1 MTDRV
6 RRSNGYRVVIASFF
20 IMLIVVGLHVSF
32 GILFKPM
39 IAEMGWTRAVTS
51 GAFSLSLV
59 IGGLLSI
66 AIGGLNDRFGP
77 RLVVTICGL
86 VSAIGNMLISQI
98 QTVWQF
104 YLFYG
109 VLTGIGTCVW
119 VPLLSTVS
127 RWFVQ
132 KRSLMTGI
140 IIGGSGVGS
149 VLTPPIMN
157 QLIAVYD
164 WRTACLLMGIITVI
178 VVVVA
183 APFLKRDPVQ
193 VGQVVY
199 GKSTTANPGLKML
212 TKAFSLK
219 EAVRTRQFWIFFTM
233 MIFYGF
239 GILAIQVH
247 MAPYATDLGISAAS
261 AAAILATA
269 GGASIIGQ
277 MVLGSI
283 GDKIGNKKAFIIGIV
298 LVSLAI
304 VGLTLNHEVWI
315 FYLLAAIFGLGLGTC
330 GTQESPLVAGLFG
343 LASHGLI
350 YGILCFSFSV
360 GAAFGPALFGY
371 IFDVT
376 GSYHFAFL
384 LGICVSIV
392 AILLAIF
399 LKPTTAS
406 STSKTAQ

>member
-1 MTDRV
+1 
-6 RRSNGYRVVIASFF
+6 VVI
-20 IMLIVVGLHVSF
+20 V
-32 GILFKPM
+32 
-39 IAEMGWTRAVTS
+39 
-51 GAFSLSLV
+51 
-59 IGGLLSI
+59 
-66 AIGGLNDRFGP
+66 
-77 RLVVTICGL
+77 CGL
-86 VSAIGNMLISQI
+86 VSAIGNMLMSQI

-140 IIGGSGVGS
+140 VIGGSGVGS
-149 VLTPPIMN
+149 VLAPPTMN
-157 QLIAVYD
+157 QLIAAYD

-183 APFLKRDPVQ
+183 AQFLKSDPLQ
-193 VGQVVY
+193 IGQLVY
-199 GKSTTANPGLKML
+199 RENATANPGLKTL
-212 TKAFSLK
+212 TNAFSLK
-219 EAVRTRQFWIFFTM
+219 EAVHTRQFWIFFTM

-239 GILAIQVH
+239 AILAIQVH
-247 MAPYATDLGISAAS
+247 MVPYATDLGISAAS

-277 MVLGSI
+277 MGLGSI
-283 GDKIGNKKAFIIGIV
+283 GDKIGNKRAFIIGIV

-330 GTQESPLVAGLFG
+330 GTQESPLVAWLFG

-360 GAAFGPALFGY
+360 GAALGPALFGY
-371 IFDVT
+371 VFDIT
-376 GSYHFAFL
+376 GSYQIAFL
-384 LGICVSIV
+384 LGICLTIFT
-392 AILLAIF
+392 ILLIIS
-399 LKPTTAS
+399 LKPTNTAS
-406 STSKTAQ
+406 ASK